1 MKTKASLSARIKT
14 EAERLGF
21 SACGIAK
28 ARRLDEAQK
37 HFSEWLSEGKHA
49 DMAYMER
56 NADKRLDPRLLLD
69 DAKSLIV
76 LLHAYYPKNL
86 QKNEEAPVLS
96 KYAYGED
103 YHFVLKDKMKT
114 LAEYIKSERP
124 DAKMRIF
131 TDSAPVAEKK
141 WAQIAGLGWI
151 GKNSNL
157 LTRRG
162 SFFFISEII
171 IDQALEY
178 DDAYTKNHCGNCT
191 LCIDACP
198 TQAISPPYS
207 VDSGKCISYLTIEH
221 KGEIPEK
228 FSGKFEDRV
237 FGCDICQDVCPFNK
251 KPVITEEERFSP
263 HPELLRM
270 NRKDWQELAPNRFSE
285 LFKKSAVKRTKYK
298 GLKRN
303 TDFLD
308 KH

>member
-1 MKTKASLSARIKT
+1 LKTSVFSQAIKAES
-14 EAERLGF
+14 ERLGF
-21 SACGIAK
+21 AACGIAR
-28 ARRLDEAQK
+28 ARALEEERE
-37 HFSEWLSEGKHA
+37 HFSRWLSEGKQA

-56 NADKRLDPRLLLD
+56 NSDKRLDPRLLLD

-76 LLHAYYPKNL
+76 LLHAYYPKKL
-86 QKNEEAPVLS
+86 QENKDAPVVS

-103 YHFVLKDKMKT
+103 YHFVLKDKMRK
-114 LAEYIKSERP
+114 LAEFIKAEKP
-124 DAKMRIF
+124 DSKMRIF

-141 WAQIAGLGWI
+141 WAQLAGLGWI

-157 LTRRG
+157 LTRKG

-171 IDQALEY
+171 IDRELEY
-178 DDAYTKNHCGNCT
+178 EEPYINNHCGTCT

-198 TQAISPPYS
+198 TQAIHPPYS

-221 KGEIPEK
+221 RGEIPEE
-228 FSGKFEDRV
+228 FSGKLKNRV

-251 KPVITEEERFSP
+251 KPIITEEKRFSP
-263 HPELLRM
+263 HPELLGM
-270 NRKDWQELAPNRFSE
+270 SRKDWQELSPNRFSE

-308 KH
+308 KD